1 MKKQVAVYIQ
11 SLGGTASY
19 AGNTTNGNQNTM
31 FITDP
36 KKGEAVQSIESAVYG
51 KFGFD
56 LGFKLQTN

>member
-1 MKKQVAVYIQ
+1 MKKQVAAFIQ

-19 AGNTTNGNQNTM
+19 AGNTDNGNQKTM

-36 KKGEAVQSIESAVYG
+36 KKGQQIQSIESAAYN